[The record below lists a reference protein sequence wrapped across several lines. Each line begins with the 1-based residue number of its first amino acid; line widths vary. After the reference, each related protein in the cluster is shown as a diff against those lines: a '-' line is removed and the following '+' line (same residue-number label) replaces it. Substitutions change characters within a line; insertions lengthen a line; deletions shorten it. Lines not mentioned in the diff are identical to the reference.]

1 MINDSK
7 QISPKDKKQNSNNI
21 MIDKTKNNNTENG
34 QKISNQ
40 TNNINQNTQKA
51 QNQVMYDDNYA
62 NRYGFFD
69 NKNYNSNH
77 EQIDTHLANQ
87 RQNSVERKDKLLG
100 NCKDQD
106 GIDNQNQ
113 YIKEQKS
120 QKSTQLSH
128 IQVVHSELRQD
139 TYELTSSNQDLEL
152 EKTNRKL
159 SKFMASNGLDSNRN
173 LTSSNQFNRM
183 TQNDSIQTN
192 RNYEEN
198 VNTGRSKNTENFSS
212 KLEVELKNQ
221 NKGKKRQSK
230 RDSLGLSAQEKA
242 LIEKMKLNTNQKK
255 KDNSPLR
262 NLIGRQIYEDQLG
275 KTNKSNRDEQNA
287 TPQKRFSKIRYSNN
301 SITPIQMA
309 NSPGQSDAQ
318 RIVQNT
324 PHKKSFILEGNQISE
339 QDKSMKSEIR
349 NLRQR
354 LNSKQQTSQDS
365 ESDTS
370 GSDKERSYDK
380 NYVYNGQDEIEEEQN
395 AKGVQGKMYLKVRD
409 LLQQQLDEDGGY
421 QNQEEEENELNQQEE
436 EMIRPEDFIDQI
448 TLEEYDKLTQEQEV
462 RTYSQYLKTYRVQKK
477 SALDKLG
484 YLFYKPSVILKIFK
498 FLFLLK
504 CAISDFCYKIIKS
517 NWFENTI
524 LLIII
529 FNSIMLMLDDPT
541 TDVQSSFADWC
552 EQFFLWTYT
561 AEACLKI
568 IAMGFVLPK
577 GAYLRDGWNILDFS
591 IVVSSLL
598 PLVVGS
604 STVNLR
610 ALRSLRI
617 LRPLRTI
624 SKVKKLK
631 ILLKTLFSAI
641 PYLVNSMIILT
652 FFFLIFAI
660 GGLQLFSG
668 LLLRRCIDP
677 LSGIVVDY
685 NQVCG
690 GGYQCDGIN
699 ICGKTMSNP
708 QFNVTSFDNI
718 FYSFLM
724 VFQIITMEGWTQIMY
739 QLFDAFSMFTVI
751 YFVLLIFIGS
761 FFLINLTLAVIKAK
775 FSDNQGVTVIEQEQE
790 EEPEMT
796 IDILREYRSLER
808 HYLKTVDP
816 LNSHLVKQRERLNI
830 ENFREEQQKR
840 GFVWEELAKLRLLQ
854 KQRQKENNLKEE
866 RLRKKLF
873 VEQWRNK
880 QKSKIQQATKKIAK
894 FYRIIPQFQLLSVA
908 SQQKS
913 NYQGQ
918 DLRIALQ
925 NNEQKSTNQ
934 EQKNEQPNEQTTT
947 LFYNH
952 TDSNNYFN
960 ASKNK
965 IVPLENINF
974 NGLALSNQASQNI
987 SEKDQRL
994 VPFYPQQNQQRSQV
1008 TLMGFQTNYF
1018 ATLQRPLQLIGQQAK
1033 NQQQQ
1038 NSSNSSQQLLLIDDE
1053 EDQFWK
1059 ELEGQKNLPAN
1070 KENQKDSSSKFSH
1083 KESDKQYI
1091 SSTSNQAN
1099 IQDKQNNNVKTKSI
1113 NAIFAQQSDEQLQ
1126 QDVILN
1132 KQQQDSAVKSVQNK
1146 TDSTQSRESALDH
1159 SSPKKFSILNLK
1171 SQKKQNSHFVKQK
1184 TEKPEANFKKFSIS
1198 SQGTIVLESHNSI
1211 IELQEQE
1218 LNKQNSDTPLKLNS
1232 VSTEGDDIQF
1242 TSRINNV
1249 KSHINPN
1256 HYVTSPLHQ
1265 NLIHLNSLSNNSQK
1279 EQLQKQETENMNDS
1293 LLNDSDFYQNPEKKQ
1308 EQTENYEY
1316 LAQVLKNL
1324 NEKIANKLKNESDE
1338 DNNQEDDDGNYDF
1351 EDKDENQ
1358 DDDFNLSRKNNVRG
1372 DTQKNSKQTFIKKP
1386 DYSPVDIRD
1395 QNLEY
1400 KIRKR
1405 SDQHNFNKI
1414 IHEVEEEEDDEQR
1427 TNKNTERVNNYYQED
1442 EQRSPSNQQSSL
1454 KQKNV
1459 YQENGETQLNESQNQ
1474 HQENNKDE
1482 PISDKNQ
1489 NNNHKNQNKP
1499 AFEISEYQKQR
1510 ELLQIEWLKKIE
1522 QIRQEHKLIG
1532 ANSSLQ
1538 FFQLELIEKRKKEKE
1553 EQELKE
1559 RMIKEV
1565 KYWKLMVDYKH
1576 EDDFTSKED
1585 VMEQTVNRQLK
1596 DKEEEEQQRL
1606 RQLKYRI
1613 LHKLKVVKKKK
1624 KLTKRQKKKQNLSK
1638 SIQNGNKASND
1649 NSVKENSPNHN
1660 SSQMKSKERILKLK
1674 KLQQMIFNAGM
1685 SKKSGQNQN
1694 SIFQADN
1701 SAIRRK
1707 NDSNTVKDFKDNK
1720 SVITFS
1726 KFAGFQSPQNSVK
1739 GGNIKGKASQAAIQ
1753 RLNKSFNSINTIGS
1767 VQDDVHRLKIPI
1779 KMSNRVLYFD
1789 QLSSHQGDDL
1799 SISEVQSVSVSNQNN
1814 SQSNSLT
1821 VRNTKFIISQTKK
1834 KRERIK
1840 KELLQD
1846 QNVKN
1851 NEKINYSNYNQVIHA
1866 INAPIKKSKD
1876 EQNDIQDNFDFKN
1889 EYLNQLRE
1897 DALTGVK
1904 TKQIFSGIDVLRGY
1918 RGGALRL
1925 NNILRPLNSDRQ
1937 EIKMW
1942 IPGILG
1948 ILIVIH
1954 KHINH
1959 FVKSSFF
1966 NNLATLAVFAN
1977 TVVLALEG
1985 SFTDDYSNQI
1995 LDQLNNF
2002 FTFVFIGEMAFKVIG
2017 LTPAGYVRDRM
2028 NIFDGFIVCL
2038 SILELVI
2045 FSGSGSKAF
2054 SAFRSVRIFRTFRVL
2069 RVTRLL
2075 RGLEFMGV
2083 IIKVISRTL
2092 DSFIYIAFLLF
2103 LFIFIFT
2110 LLGMQIYGGKLQAI
2124 DPRVRQ
2130 NFDTFQNGFITV
2142 FQLMTIENWNDIL
2155 YKTFNSSVN
2164 KFLTSIYFIIWIFI
2178 GNWIF
2183 LNLFLAILL
2192 DGFTDQSQEDSFE
2205 QEDEDQYEEEVVDKN
2220 QNKHQ
2225 QFNQLNQ
2232 ENLQI
2237 LNEDFD
2243 RMDSEEME
2251 LLEQEILQLEGK
2263 SQNKQ
2268 LFIGIECSH
2277 SLYLFS
2283 KQNSIRILFYKIVK
2297 HPQFENLILF
2307 FIVTSSLKLVVDTY
2321 VEESSALKNIDLMF
2335 NFIFITEALLKIIA
2349 YGFIG
2354 DNNSYLDESW
2364 SQIDFFIVCTSIVDM
2379 AFTGVNISFVKILRL
2394 LRTLRPLR
2402 FISHNVN
2409 MKVVVIALFESI
2421 SGIFNILI
2429 VIFLIW
2435 IMFAILGI
2443 SLIGNR
2449 MGYCSELA
2457 YIYHVNQDRC
2467 LSMGYS
2473 WKTYDTNFD
2482 NILNSMRTLYIIS
2495 SLEGW
2500 PDLLYQAID
2509 SNTADVGPVKDNYIQ
2524 ISYFYMIFILV
2535 GSFFLINLFVG
2546 VIFLNFNE
2554 AQKNERQSSLFLTE
2568 EQKRWIEFQQMII
2581 GVKAEFSQ
2589 SVVPTQKLPRITY
2602 NIITNQKFEI
2612 FIMIL
2617 IVSNILTMA
2626 MAYEGSP
2633 STYDSVLEYINLF
2646 FTSCFI
2652 LEIIMKFIAFGIK
2665 GFFANDWNKF
2675 DLFVV
2680 FSSIID
2686 IILNY
2691 SGVLSASF
2699 LRIGPQLI
2707 RIIRVFRV
2715 SRLLKLVKNMKG
2727 LQKLIETLM
2736 FSLPSLINVGALL
2749 LLVFFIYSILG
2760 VFMFKD
2766 VKQGVVIDKYNN
2778 FENFGNA
2785 MITLFRCSTGEN
2797 WYQFMFDCGKTS
2809 DCVEGKDCGS
2819 PFSTL
2824 FFISFVLICS
2834 FIMLNLF
2841 ILIIIQYFE
2850 DYHMKEDNPLQ
2861 AFNDKLNIFR
2871 LAWSKYTK
2879 KTLGEKINSKDI
2891 VDFLYEL
2898 PLPLGY
2904 HDSDPNAATAHP
2916 VTKKEIA
2923 KQVMNWALVQQVGDD
2938 QQEYVFFNDM
2948 LFACMKKE
2956 YGQKLMQNA
2965 GPELMKML
2973 NKLEVETRLKIA
2985 EKKKKQ
2991 ILKKNKKVFG
3001 GYHQKGQKK
3010 ANPMIAFM
3018 FLQMSFKAWS
3028 NYSKVK
3034 IANGKA
3040 NGEQEEKSN
3049 SSFSEESNS
3058 SEESISR
3065 EEEQLNDNQEN
3076 QSQEEAQSNKQD
3088 IKDQD
3093 IEKQSIQTANR
3104 KKSEVVLRDHKL
3116 SRKGTYISKANSQN
3130 KYDLKND
3137 LNKKKPQQSSSQ
3149 SSSSSSSQ
3157 SSNSDSNSSD
3167 DDSSSSSSQSR
3178 PNSKEKKRNT
3188 LSKIFDKQVSKK
3200 GNKSIVFDKISEKA
3214 DKEEWSPNQKRNQSN
3229 KILRRIDTLNLQKL
3243 DTDFEFGQ
3251 TNKYQYS
3258 ANQNQNKQANFN
3270 KVQTSKQGNTK
3281 TQNFL
3286 NHRGFQYFGTY
3297 NTILIVSTIVSLFY
3311 FQQINLGRIE
3321 DFAENLYKDQISNSK
3336 ILNTV
3341 VVQQINGQ
3349 VQKIAWH
3356 LNMITQLQQK
3366 QLLNQVQK
3374 NKNFT
3379 AAVLHSTIQESQ
3391 EKQQLINILRRN
3403 PRLISSWTQPNYN
3416 QLWQLNE
3423 TSLQQIVQ
3431 ASRIEFMWK
3440 SIKFVDNKQLFRWM
3454 QFQSMLFGFSSD
3466 GILYDMGTNDTFKGY
3481 VAPPGCPYNVQ
3492 PFLFDT
3498 RCRFYYQSTSKNISI
3513 TVFPSSINFNQVSY
3527 FAAKICQRI
3536 KKYFS
3541 QDPNSES
3548 SVYGYLCSTLNLK
3561 LISSYFANFSEN
3573 SIYQRLLDPRQLSL
3587 VFDSNLQIN
3596 KITQIQDIE
3605 TKYLQD
3611 QEQSYIF
3618 VAQLYAHSNFVLQ
3631 ETDLINLSN
3640 PYQNSQSTF
3649 EQIRNG
3655 TECFFILNSVLIIDK
3670 IPKYETLKSVNP
3682 AKKYSIKNIF
3692 MFMDVLSKKNMQIN
3706 AQNLQETIIFYNKI
3720 FLYTS
3725 WGQQVIHFKQFG
3737 NLRALGICYNNMG
3750 IIHLN
3755 SYRYQEALEN
3765 FGNSL
3770 VYSKYELGAYTHEER
3785 QSMCLLLPLDLKA
3798 SSCHNNLQQPSSY
3811 QKFKSILL
3819 NICVRQAP
3827 FFHFKLRSIK
3837 MTQSLVEFLSNIIAY
3852 IFQTYSISNSV
3863 FHHFLSNFQICIN
3876 PSKLIQ
3882 NQASK

>member
-1 MINDSK
+1 MIYD
-7 QISPKDKKQNSNNI
+7 QIKNSPKDKKQSSNNV
-21 MIDKTKNNNTENG
+21 IDQTNNNTTQNG
-34 QKISNQ
+34 TKILNLPSNLNQKAEMTSNQ
-40 TNNINQNTQKA
+40 QIHK
-51 QNQVMYDDNYA
+51 DNYPK
-62 NRYGFFD
+62 RQELFD
-69 NKNYNSNH
+69 DSNNDSNN
-77 EQIDTHLANQ
+77 QQVDTKFANQ
-87 RQNSVERKDKLLG
+87 RYNSVERKDKQQANG
-100 NCKDQD
+100 NDYD
-106 GIDNQNQ
+106 GINNQNQ
-113 YIKEQKS
+113 HIKEQNT
-120 QKSTQLSH
+120 QKSTQRSN
-128 IQVVHSELRQD
+128 IQGVHQDIRQE
-139 TYELTSSNQDLEL
+139 TYEQANSNKDLEL
-152 EKTNRKL
+152 EKTNRSQ
-159 SKFMASNGLDSNRN
+159 SKFMESNGFDSNRN
-173 LTSSNQFNRM
+173 KASSNQFNRIAS
-183 TQNDSIQTN
+183 NNNIQTN
-192 RNYEEN
+192 RNQEDSQNEEN

-212 KLEVELKNQ
+212 KLEVELKKLS
-221 NKGKKRQSK
+221 KGKKKQSK

-242 LIEKMKLNTNQKK
+242 LIEKMKLNTNQRNSQK
-255 KDNSPLR
+255 SPLS
-262 NLIGRQIYEDQLG
+262 NLIGRQIYEDQIG
-275 KTNKSNRDEQNA
+275 KTTKNNRDEQNA
-287 TPQKRFSKIRYSNN
+287 TPQKHYSKIRYSNN
-301 SITPIQMA
+301 SITPIQMGS
-309 NSPGQSDAQ
+309 SPGQNDSQ
-318 RIVQNT
+318 RIVVQKTLN
-324 PHKKSFILEGNQISE
+324 KRSFVLEDSQISE
-339 QDKSMKSEIR
+339 QDKSLKQEIR
-349 NLRQR
+349 NLRSR
-354 LNSKQQTSQDS
+354 LNSRQQTSQDS
-365 ESDTS
+365 QSDMS
-370 GSDKERSYDK
+370 GSDKERSQDK
-380 NYVYNGQDEIEEEQN
+380 NYIYNEQDEIEEEQN
-395 AKGVQGKMYLKVRD
+395 AGGVQGKMYQKVRD

-421 QNQEEEENELNQQEE
+421 LNQEEEEDELNQEK
-436 EMIRPEDFIDQI
+436 EMIKPEDFIDQATMEEYEKL
-448 TLEEYDKLTQEQEV
+448 TLEQELRTQN
-462 RTYSQYLKTYRVQKK
+462 QYLKTYKVQKK
-477 SALDKLG
+477 SALDKLQ
-484 YLFYKPSVILKIFK
+484 YLFYKPSILLKIFK
-498 FLFLLK
+498 FFFLLK

-517 NWFENTI
+517 SWFENLV

-552 EQFFLWTYT
+552 EQFFLWAYT
-561 AEACLKI
+561 VEACLKI
-568 IAMGFVLPK
+568 IALGFILPK
-577 GAYLRDGWNILDFS
+577 GAYLRDGWNILDFT

-598 PLVVGS
+598 PLVIGS

-668 LLLRRCIDP
+668 LLLRRCLDP
-677 LSGIVVDY
+677 LTGIVIDY

-708 QFNVTSFDNI
+708 QFNVTNFDDI

-724 VFQIITMEGWTQIMY
+724 VFQVITMEGWSQIMY
-739 QLFDAFSMFTVI
+739 QLFDAFSIFTVI

-775 FSDNQGVTVIEQEQE
+775 FSDNQGTTIVEQEQE
-790 EEPEMT
+790 EEPEMS

-816 LNSHLVKQRERLNI
+816 MNSLLIKQRERLHI

-840 GFVWEELAKLRLLQ
+840 GFVWEDLAKLRMLQ
-854 KQRQKENNLKEE
+854 KQKQKENILKEE

-894 FYRIIPQFQLLSVA
+894 FYRIIPQFQLLSSVSIQNNHEELQA
-908 SQQKS
+908 LPAFQQS
-913 NYQGQ
+913 NVEESNNQ
-918 DLRIALQ
+918 DLQ
-925 NNEQKSTNQ
+925 NHKLIEQNA
-934 EQKNEQPNEQTTT
+934 T
-947 LFYNH
+947 LFQNQTNNKNH
-952 TDSNNYFN
+952 FY

-965 IVPLENINF
+965 IVPFEHINL
-974 NGLALSNQASQNI
+974 NGLALSHQNSQNI
-987 SEKDQRL
+987 PENDQRSV
-994 VPFYPQQNQQRSQV
+994 VPYPNQNQNKNSV
-1008 TLMGFQTNYF
+1008 TFMGFQTNYF
-1018 ATLQRPLQLIGQQAK
+1018 GAQQRPLLLVSQQSK
-1033 NQQQQ
+1033 SQQQLY
-1038 NSSNSSQQLLLIDDE
+1038 SSNSSQQMLLNDE
-1053 EDQFWK
+1053 EEENFWK
-1059 ELEGQKNLPAN
+1059 QIEGQKNLSTN
-1070 KENQKDSSSKFSH
+1070 KDIQKDNQSKTSH
-1083 KESDKQYI
+1083 KESDKQQT
-1091 SSTSNQAN
+1091 SSASSQTN
-1099 IQDKQNNNVKTKSI
+1099 IQEKQNNNSKTKSRDDF
-1113 NAIFAQQSDEQLQ
+1113 FAQPSQEQLQ
-1126 QDVILN
+1126 QEVTPD
-1132 KQQQDSAVKSVQNK
+1132 KQLQDYVGKSVLNK
-1146 TDSTQSRESALDH
+1146 TDSTRSRESVFDH

-1171 SQKKQNSHFVKQK
+1171 SSKKQSSQFTKQK
-1184 TEKPEANFKKFSIS
+1184 SDKPEVNFKKFSIS
-1198 SQGTIVLESHNSI
+1198 SQGSIMLESHSSI
-1211 IELQEQE
+1211 IEFQDQE
-1218 LNKQNSDTPLKLNS
+1218 LNKQNSDSPLKLNL
-1232 VSTEGDDIQF
+1232 VSTEGDDMQF
-1242 TSRINNV
+1242 TSRINSV

-1256 HYVTSPLHQ
+1256 HNITSPIHQ
-1265 NLIHLNSLSNNSQK
+1265 NLINFNSPSNDPQND
-1279 EQLQKQETENMNDS
+1279 QLQKQETKDMNDS
-1293 LLNDSDFYQNPEKKQ
+1293 LLNDSDFYQDPEKKQ
-1308 EQTENYEY
+1308 EQNENYEY

-1338 DNNQEDDDGNYDF
+1338 DNNSDDEDRNDDF
-1351 EDKDENQ
+1351 EDGDANQ
-1358 DDDFNLSRKNNVRG
+1358 EDDFNLQRRNKVRRSTFKNN
-1372 DTQKNSKQTFIKKP
+1372 KKTFQKKP
-1386 DYSPVDIRD
+1386 DQSQIESKNKNIE
-1395 QNLEY
+1395 QSN
-1400 KIRKR
+1400 RKV
-1405 SDQHNFNKI
+1405 SDQDQFNKI
-1414 IHEVEEEEDDEQR
+1414 IHEVEEEEDDEQK
-1427 TNKNTERVNNYYQED
+1427 TNKNTERVNKQQKED
-1442 EQRSPSNQQSSL
+1442 EQISPSNQQSSQ

-1459 YQENGETQLNESQNQ
+1459 QQENGETQLNESSSQ
-1474 HQENNKDE
+1474 HQENNKE
-1482 PISDKNQ
+1482 EKNQ
-1489 NNNHKNQNKP
+1489 NDNHNNQNKP

-1510 ELLQIEWLKKIE
+1510 EKLQIEWLKKIE
-1522 QIRQEHKLIG
+1522 KIRQEHKLIG
-1532 ANSSLQ
+1532 ASSSSQ
-1538 FFQLELIEKRKKEKE
+1538 FFQLEMMEKRKKEKE
-1553 EQELKE
+1553 EQDLKE

-1576 EDDFTSKED
+1576 ENDFTSKED
-1585 VMEQTVNRQLK
+1585 VMEQTINLQIRNL
-1596 DKEEEEQQRL
+1596 EEEEQQRL
-1606 RQLKYRI
+1606 KQLKYRI

-1624 KLTKRQKKKQNLSK
+1624 KLTKRQRKRQNLSK
-1638 SIQNGNKASND
+1638 SFQNAKKSSND
-1649 NSVKENSPNHN
+1649 NSVKENSPNPN
-1660 SSQMKSKERILKLK
+1660 ASSIRAKERILKLK
-1674 KLQQMIFNAGM
+1674 RLQQMISNAAM

-1694 SIFQADN
+1694 SILQADN
-1701 SAIRRK
+1701 SGIRRK
-1707 NDSNTVKDFKDNK
+1707 NDSNTIKDFKDNK

-1739 GGNIKGKASQAAIQ
+1739 GDNIKGKFSQSALQ
-1753 RLNKSFNSINTIGS
+1753 KYNKSFTSTNSLGS
-1767 VQDDVHRLKIPI
+1767 IQDDVHRLKIPI
-1779 KMSNRVLYFD
+1779 KMSNRILFFD
-1789 QLSSHQGDDL
+1789 QFSSHQGDDL
-1799 SISEVQSVSVSNQNN
+1799 SISEAQSASVSNQNN
-1814 SQSNSLT
+1814 NQSNSLT

-1840 KELLQD
+1840 KELLQE

-1851 NEKINYSNYNQVIHA
+1851 NEKINYSNYSQVVHA
-1866 INAPIKKSKD
+1866 INAPIKKSKN
-1876 EQNDIQDNFDFKN
+1876 EHNDIQDNFDFKN
-1889 EYLNQLRE
+1889 EYLDQLRE

-1918 RGGALRL
+1918 RGGAIRL
-1925 NNILRPLNSDRQ
+1925 NQVLRPLNSDRQ

-1948 ILIVIH
+1948 MLIVIH

-1977 TVVLALEG
+1977 TVVLALAG
-1985 SFTDDYSNQI
+1985 SFSDDQSNQI

-2110 LLGMQIYGGKLQAI
+2110 LLGMQIYGGKLETI

-2130 NFDTFQNGFITV
+2130 NFDSFQNGFITV

-2155 YKTFNSSVN
+2155 YKTLNSSVN
-2164 KFLTSIYFIIWIFI
+2164 KFLTSFYLIIWIFI

-2192 DGFTDQSQEDSFE
+2192 DGFTDQSQEDSLE
-2205 QEDEDQYEEEVVDKN
+2205 LEDEDQYEEEVADKN
-2220 QNKHQ
+2220 ENKNQ

-2237 LNEDFD
+2237 LNEDFE

-2263 SQNKQ
+2263 SQNQQ

-2307 FIVTSSLKLVVDTY
+2307 FIVTSSFKLVVDTY
-2321 VEESSALKNIDLMF
+2321 VDDSSDAGAALKNIDLMF

-2354 DNNSYLDESW
+2354 DENSYLDESW
-2364 SQIDFFIVCTSIVDM
+2364 SQIDFFIVCTSIIDM
-2379 AFTGVNISFVKILRL
+2379 TFSGVNVSFVKILRL

-2449 MGYCSELA
+2449 MGYCSGIT

-2473 WKTYDTNFD
+2473 WQTYDTNFD
-2482 NILNSMRTLYIIS
+2482 NILNAMRTLYIIS

-2500 PDLLYQAID
+2500 PDLMYQAID

-2554 AQKNERQSSLFLTE
+2554 AQKNEKQSSLFLTE

-2581 GVKAEFSQ
+2581 GVKAEFAQ
-2589 SVVPTQKLPRITY
+2589 SVVPTQKLPRLMY
-2602 NIITNQKFEI
+2602 NIVTNQKFEI

-2617 IVSNILTMA
+2617 IVANILTMA

-2633 STYDSVLEYINLF
+2633 SSYDSVLEYINLF

-2652 LEIIMKFIAFGIK
+2652 LETIMKFIAFGIK

-2680 FSSIID
+2680 ISSIVD

-2691 SGVLSASF
+2691 SGALSASF

-2715 SRLLKLVKNMKG
+2715 SRLLKLVKSMKG

-2749 LLVFFIYSILG
+2749 FLVFFIYSILG

-2766 VKQGVVIDKYNN
+2766 VTEGVVIDKYNN

-2809 DCVEGKDCGS
+2809 GCVQGKDCGS

-2871 LAWSKYTK
+2871 ITWSKYTK

-2891 VDFLYEL
+2891 VDFLYDL

-2904 HDSDPNAATAHP
+2904 HDPDPNAATAHP

-2923 KQVMNWALVQQVGDD
+2923 KQVMNWALIQQVGDD

-2956 YGQKLMQNA
+2956 YGSKLMQNA
-2965 GPELMKML
+2965 GPELMRML

-3001 GYHQKGQKK
+3001 GNHQKGQKK

-3034 IANGKA
+3034 IANGKPD
-3040 NGEQEEKSN
+3040 GEQEENSN
-3049 SSFSEESNS
+3049 SSS
-3058 SEESISR
+3058 SEESYSS
-3065 EEEQLNDNQEN
+3065 EEEQFNDNQEN
-3076 QSQEEAQSNKQD
+3076 QTNEEAQNNKQD
-3088 IKDQD
+3088 IKDEE
-3093 IEKQSIQTANR
+3093 IERQSFQSASR
-3104 KKSEVVLRDHKL
+3104 KKSEVVLRDKL

-3137 LNKKKPQQSSSQ
+3137 LNKNKQQKSSL
-3149 SSSSSSSQ
+3149 SSSSPSSSSNQ

-3167 DDSSSSSSQSR
+3167 DDDSSNSSSHPR
-3178 PNSKEKKRNT
+3178 PNSKEKKSQT
-3188 LSKIFDKQVSKK
+3188 HSKVFDKQVSKK
-3200 GNKSIVFDKISEKA
+3200 GNKSIIFDQISEKA
-3214 DKEEWSPNQKRNQSN
+3214 DKEEWSPNQKKNQSSR
-3229 KILRRIDTLNLQKL
+3229 ILRRIDTLNLKKL

-3258 ANQNQNKQANFN
+3258 ANQNQNKLVNLN
-3270 KVQTSKQGNTK
+3270 KIQINKQGNA
-3281 TQNFL
+3281 
-3286 NHRGFQYFGTY
+3286 
-3297 NTILIVSTIVSLFY
+3297 S
-3311 FQQINLGRIE
+3311 IE
-3321 DFAENLYKDQISNSK
+3321 MLSKNS
-3336 ILNTV
+3336 IFN
-3341 VVQQINGQ
+3341 
-3349 VQKIAWH
+3349 
-3356 LNMITQLQQK
+3356 
-3366 QLLNQVQK
+3366 QK
-3374 NKNFT
+3374 NRPT
-3379 AAVLHSTIQESQ
+3379 ADQNKLL
-3391 EKQQLINILRRN
+3391 K
-3403 PRLISSWTQPNYN
+3403 
-3416 QLWQLNE
+3416 
-3423 TSLQQIVQ
+3423 Q
-3431 ASRIEFMWK
+3431 AS
-3440 SIKFVDNKQLFRWM
+3440 L
-3454 QFQSMLFGFSSD
+3454 
-3466 GILYDMGTNDTFKGY
+3466 
-3481 VAPPGCPYNVQ
+3481 
-3492 PFLFDT
+3492 
-3498 RCRFYYQSTSKNISI
+3498 KN
-3513 TVFPSSINFNQVSY
+3513 
-3527 FAAKICQRI
+3527 
-3536 KKYFS
+3536 
-3541 QDPNSES
+3541 
-3548 SVYGYLCSTLNLK
+3548 
-3561 LISSYFANFSEN
+3561 
-3573 SIYQRLLDPRQLSL
+3573 
-3587 VFDSNLQIN
+3587 
-3596 KITQIQDIE
+3596 
-3605 TKYLQD
+3605 
-3611 QEQSYIF
+3611 YI
-3618 VAQLYAHSNFVLQ
+3618 
-3631 ETDLINLSN
+3631 
-3640 PYQNSQSTF
+3640 
-3649 EQIRNG
+3649 
-3655 TECFFILNSVLIIDK
+3655 
-3670 IPKYETLKSVNP
+3670 
-3682 AKKYSIKNIF
+3682 
-3692 MFMDVLSKKNMQIN
+3692 
-3706 AQNLQETIIFYNKI
+3706 
-3720 FLYTS
+3720 
-3725 WGQQVIHFKQFG
+3725 
-3737 NLRALGICYNNMG
+3737 
-3750 IIHLN
+3750 
-3755 SYRYQEALEN
+3755 
-3765 FGNSL
+3765 
-3770 VYSKYELGAYTHEER
+3770 
-3785 QSMCLLLPLDLKA
+3785 
-3798 SSCHNNLQQPSSY
+3798 
-3811 QKFKSILL
+3811 
-3819 NICVRQAP
+3819 
-3827 FFHFKLRSIK
+3827 
-3837 MTQSLVEFLSNIIAY
+3837 
-3852 IFQTYSISNSV
+3852 
-3863 FHHFLSNFQICIN
+3863 
-3876 PSKLIQ
+3876 
-3882 NQASK
+3882 